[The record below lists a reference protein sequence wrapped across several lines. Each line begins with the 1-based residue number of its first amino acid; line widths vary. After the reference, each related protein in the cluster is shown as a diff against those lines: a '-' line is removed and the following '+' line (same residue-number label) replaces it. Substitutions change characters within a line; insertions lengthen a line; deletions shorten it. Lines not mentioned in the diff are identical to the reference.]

1 MSFGKFTRQEI
12 IDLISGSWSPY
23 WAGASGTPG
32 GPLNSIQFNSAS
44 IFSGSSTFTYDT
56 NTNGLYY
63 TGSFF
68 ISGAISASFGANTI
82 GFFGTASWA
91 VSASRATTASFA
103 VSASYTISAS
113 YAISSSFAVTAGTSA
128 NVNGIDEY
136 LSRFLG
142 SNALETGSVIN
153 YRTLSAL
160 SSGKNNDITSSFY
173 THGFGLNNRIIE

>member
-68 ISGAISASFGANTI
+68 ISGAISASFGANTL

-91 VSASRATTASFA
+91 VSASIATTASYVTTLRAADPNKSIQFNR
-103 VSASYTISAS
+103 SIIS
-113 YAISSSFAVTAGTSA
+113 
-128 NVNGIDEY
+128 
-136 LSRFLG
+136 
-142 SNALETGSVIN
+142 
-153 YRTLSAL
+153 
-160 SSGKNNDITSSFY
+160 
-173 THGFGLNNRIIE
+173 RI

>member
-82 GFFGTASWA
+82 GFFGTSSWA
-91 VSASRATTASFA
+91 VS
-103 VSASYTISAS
+103 
-113 YAISSSFAVTAGTSA
+113 
-128 NVNGIDEY
+128 
-136 LSRFLG
+136 
-142 SNALETGSVIN
+142 
-153 YRTLSAL
+153 
-160 SSGKNNDITSSFY
+160 
-173 THGFGLNNRIIE
+173 